1 VISNRVTGIIGPK
14 GSGKTF
20 RAARLFG
27 AEDRALFYQ
36 PARMNSEC
44 DVFATHVSCGD
55 MEGVRRVLEQ
65 EEQFRIVYKVPDSD
79 FVRRGQN
86 LFYASILP
94 LAQLCYDVG
103 NMTMYID
110 EAHEICNQY
119 TIDPELR
126 RVIRLARNNQL
137 NLVWVSQSMEVHRE
151 IRRNTDEF
159 YFYRIFEPG
168 DLDKI
173 AERCGDLTAQRVSNL
188 KRLRSEN
195 GAIVPGECIVWTA
208 EEA

>member
-1 VISNRVTGIIGPK
+1 VITNRVTGIIGPK

-20 RAARLFG
+20 RSARLFS
-27 AEDRALFYQ
+27 AEERALFYQ
-36 PARMNSEC
+36 PARMNTEC
-44 DVFATHVSCGD
+44 DVFATHISYGD
-55 MEGVRRVLEQ
+55 IVGIQHILQ
-65 EEQFRIVYKVPDSD
+65 NEQFRIVYKVPDCD

-94 LAQLCYDVG
+94 LAQLCYDIG
-103 NMTMYID
+103 NITLYID

-137 NLVWVSQSMEVHRE
+137 NLTWVSQSMEVHRE

-159 YFYRIFEPG
+159 YFYRIFEPS

-173 AERCGDLTAQRVSNL
+173 AERCGELTAQRVSNL
-188 KRLRSEN
+188 KRLRSE
-195 GAIVPGECIVWTA
+195 GQAIIPGECIVWTA